1 MFVIPR
7 ELRDLSYVPRWSIVR
22 VAKPQSVAEHSF
34 YTAVYAAY
42 FADMIGWRYR
52 GSREQLLL
60 AALWHDA
67 EEQFVGDIPG
77 PAKHLG
83 LVALDRKK
91 ITDEMLRRFG
101 VAWVT
106 SATTEEKDIVKA
118 ASLLDDALF
127 LCGEI
132 QRGNKACH
140 DAYLSIYV
148 RLRQAV
154 LSLPAHPN
162 TLDQVWKTVDESLTR
177 ETHGFSKEI
186 GSVDTQG

>member
-83 LVALDRKK
+83 LVTLDRKK

-140 DAYLSIYV
+140 DAYLSICV

-177 ETHGFSKEI
+177 ETHEFSKEI